1 MVYVTRGCVSP
12 GLAVTLYKNL
22 QCRVGTLSFF
32 HCRMET
38 LHTKILQLNLLYV
51 YKIYRLATILPVKVD
66 DPVAKLMSSHFFTES
81 RLQLLLRLG
90 RKIGLN

>member
-1 MVYVTRGCVSP
+1 MSEKLCIMRFGQ
-12 GLAVTLYKNL
+12 NL
-22 QCRVGTLSFF
+22 RKITECDAGTLFF

-38 LHTKILQLNLLYV
+38 LQTKIPQLNLLYV